1 LHGKKNIRKNS
12 VYADQRKTAKKLNYK
27 NQEVRSKKD
36 EVNNNSL
43 FLFLLSSII
52 YKKMKTAYIVKA
64 YRTAVGKAPKGVFRF
79 KRPDELAAETI
90 QFMMNELPDFDKR
103 RIDDVM
109 VGNAMPE
116 AEQGLNMGRLI
127 SLMGLKIE
135 DVPGVTVNRYCA
147 SGLETIGMATAK
159 IQSGMA
165 DCIIAGGAES
175 MSFIPMGGYKP
186 TPDYAVA
193 KAGNE
198 DYYWGMGLT
207 AEAVAQQ
214 YNISREDQDEFA
226 FNSHMK
232 ALKAQSEGKFDK
244 QIVPITI
251 EQTFINE
258 NGKKETKSYIVNKD
272 EGPRA
277 GTSVEVLAGLRPVFA
292 ADGSV
297 TAGNSSQMSDGAAFV
312 LIMSEEMVK
321 ELNLTPIARLVNF
334 ASAGVEPRIMGIGPV
349 KAIPKALKQA
359 GLLLKDID
367 LIELNEAFASQ
378 SLAVIRELGLNP
390 DIVNV
395 NGGAIAMGHPLGC
408 TGAKLSVQLFEEMKL
423 RGNKYGI
430 VSMCVGTGQ
439 GSAGIY
445 ELL

>member
-1 LHGKKNIRKNS
+1 MSLQSGLKINRRSIDKKH
-12 VYADQRKTAKKLNYK
+12 DKT
-27 NQEVRSKKD
+27 
-36 EVNNNSL
+36 
-43 FLFLLSSII
+43 I
-52 YKKMKTAYIVKA
+52 KMKTAYIVKA

-90 QFMMNELPDFDKR
+90 QYMMAELPDFDKT

-116 AEQGLNMGRLI
+116 AEQGLNVGRLI

-165 DCIIAGGAES
+165 ECIIAGGAES

-186 TPDYAVA
+186 TPDYELA

-207 AEAVAQQ
+207 AEAVANK
-214 YNISREDQDEFA
+214 YKVSREDQDEFA
-226 FNSHMK
+226 YNSHQK
-232 ALKAQSEGKFDK
+232 ALKAQAAGKFDK

-251 EQTFINE
+251 DQTYIDE
-258 NGKKETKSYIVNKD
+258 DGKKQTRSYTVTKD

-277 GTSVEVLAGLRPVFA
+277 DTTIDALSKLRPVFA
-292 ADGSV
+292 EGGSV

-312 LIMSEEMVK
+312 LVMSEAMVN
-321 ELNLTPIARLVNF
+321 ELGLQPIARLINY
-334 ASAGVEPRIMGIGPV
+334 ASAGVEPRFMGIGPI

-359 GLLLKDID
+359 GISQNDIE

-378 SLAVIRELGLNP
+378 SLAVIRELDLNP
-390 DIVNV
+390 DILNV

-408 TGAKLSVQLFEEMKL
+408 SGTKLSVQLFDEMKQ
-423 RGNKYGI
+423 RGNKYGL
-430 VSMCVGTGQ
+430 VTMCVGTGQ
-439 GSAGIY
+439 GSAGVFEVY
-445 ELL
+445 

>member
-1 LHGKKNIRKNS
+1 MN
-12 VYADQRKTAKKLNYK
+12 
-27 NQEVRSKKD
+27 
-36 EVNNNSL
+36 
-43 FLFLLSSII
+43 
-52 YKKMKTAYIVKA
+52 KTAYIVKA
-64 YRTAVGKAPKGVFRF
+64 YRTAVGKAPKGLFRF

-90 QFMMNELPDFDKR
+90 QYMMNELPDFDKK

-116 AEQGLNMGRLI
+116 AEQGLNVARLI
-127 SLMGLKIE
+127 SLMGLKVD

-147 SGLETIGMATAK
+147 SGLETIAMATAK

-193 KAGNE
+193 KEGHE

-207 AEAVAQQ
+207 AEAVAKQFKV
-214 YNISREDQDEFA
+214 SREDQDQFA
-226 FNSHMK
+226 FNSHQK
-232 ALKAQSEGKFDK
+232 ALKAQAEGKFDK
-244 QIVPITI
+244 QIVPITV
-251 EQTFINE
+251 EQTYIDE
-258 NGKKETKSYIVNKD
+258 NGKKATKSYLVNKD

-277 GTSVEVLAGLRPVFA
+277 DTNLEALAKLRPVFA

-297 TAGNSSQMSDGAAFV
+297 TAGSSSQMSDGAAFV
-312 LIMSEEMVK
+312 MVMSEDLVK
-321 ELNLTPIARLVNF
+321 ELNLEPIARMVSY
-334 ASAGVEPRIMGIGPV
+334 AAAGVEPRIMGIGPV

-359 GLLLKDID
+359 GLSLNDIE
-367 LIELNEAFASQ
+367 LFELNEAFASQ
-378 SLAVIRELGLNP
+378 SLAVVRELGINP

-395 NGGAIAMGHPLGC
+395 NGGAIALGHPLGC
-408 TGAKLSVQLFEEMKL
+408 TGAKLSVQLFDEMKQ

-430 VSMCVGTGQ
+430 VTMCVGTGQ
-439 GSAGIY
+439 GAAGVY
-445 ELL
+445 EIL